1 MKRLAIISI
10 YLVIIIYTLSAGEA
24 QKWRPTSEYKTQN
37 IQGWTVLVDPQLV
50 NVEIG
55 QNVLRQLEHQLYE
68 IIRVVPGPAVREL
81 QKIKIW
87 VDVKD
92 VHGKYSCM
100 VYHPG
105 KKWLV
110 DNEYNPDLVD
120 SVQLTNP
127 KNFLAW
133 TKHQPWMILHELC
146 HGYHD
151 QFLGNGH
158 KGIAKAYEGAIN
170 NKAYLNVTHVTGKDW
185 PKAYAL
191 NNAQEYFAEISEA
204 FSSVIASSI
213 AAGTKTSTFK
223 ERSSLFDILSPP
235 LKFFNDLL
243 FSLQCAIALP
253 RLIPFLL

>member
-37 IQGWTVLVDPQLV
+37 IQGWTVIVDPQLV

-120 SVQLTNP
+120 CVQLTSP

-158 KGIAKAYEGAIN
+158 KGISKAYEGAIN

-191 NNAQEYFAEISEA
+191 NNEQEYFAEISEA
-204 FSSVIASSI
+204 YFGVNDMYPFVRGELKKADPEAISVI
-213 AAGTKTSTFK
+213 KNVWFDKFK
-223 ERSSLFDILSPP
+223 S
-235 LKFFNDLL
+235 K
-243 FSLQCAIALP
+243 
-253 RLIPFLL
+253 